1 MSTEETE
8 KTQSSQTGLI
18 VFLLIVILGVLLF
31 ILYMI
36 YQYRQK
42 TVRERLSLAFGV
54 KKKSKFQSLG
64 QSFLKSIRADGHQVA
79 SSLRKSFRNGKHSK
93 RSISSRKQK
102 KD

>member
-8 KTQSSQTGLI
+8 KKQSSQTGLI

-42 TVRERLSLAFGV
+42 TIMERLAQAFGV
-54 KKKSKFQSLG
+54 QKKKSKLQSLG
-64 QSFLKSIRADGHQVA
+64 QSGKELLTSVWQDGKQVA
-79 SSLRKSFRNGKHSK
+79 SDLRKSFRSGKKSK
-93 RSISSRKQK
+93 RSISSRK
-102 KD
+102 